1 MTYTFVGDMVAV
13 KEKERAF
20 TATNELV
27 QSDSEINRM
36 VAMGLC
42 ISSLFVDAI
51 SFSQL
56 GTLVV
61 Y

>member
-1 MTYTFVGDMVAV
+1 MGDIVAV
-13 KEKERAF
+13 KVKERAF
-20 TATNELV
+20 TDAIELV
-27 QSDSEINRM
+27 QSASEINRM

-42 ISSLFVDAI
+42 ISSLFIDAI